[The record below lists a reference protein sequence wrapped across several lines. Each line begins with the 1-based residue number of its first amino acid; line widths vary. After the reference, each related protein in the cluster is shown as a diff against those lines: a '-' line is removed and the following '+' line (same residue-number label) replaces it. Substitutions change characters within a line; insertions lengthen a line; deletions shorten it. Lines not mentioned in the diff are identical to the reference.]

1 MVKMKAHQLHF
12 LHRLPPTDLEHL
24 VSFSGFSRESQTTHG
39 ESDLGLVTGGAVVWM
54 EGEGVSMRAPGLMS
68 QIPTNSEA

>member
-24 VSFSGFSRESQTTHG
+24 VSFSGFSRESQTTHR
-39 ESDLGLVTGGAVVWM
+39 ESGLGLVIRLAVVWM
-54 EGEGVSMRAPGLMS
+54 EGKGVSVSVLGLS